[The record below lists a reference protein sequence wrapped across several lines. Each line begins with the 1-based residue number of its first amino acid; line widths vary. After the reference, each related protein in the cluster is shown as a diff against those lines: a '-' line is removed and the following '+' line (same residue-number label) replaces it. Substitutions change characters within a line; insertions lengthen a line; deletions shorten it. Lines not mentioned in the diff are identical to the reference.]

1 MSCSLQCRIYT
12 SKGFQDDWSQV
23 NNMQTFTDKTTLMRM
38 DKEISKLDLKLL
50 LKKIMSKIY
59 AKS

>member
-1 MSCSLQCRIYT
+1 
-12 SKGFQDDWSQV
+12 
-23 NNMQTFTDKTTLMRM
+23 M

-59 AKS
+59 AKSWNSN